1 LFLLTP
7 QWAVSASLDY
17 SKTANYSEF
26 TAAAF
31 LKFFFEQRVGLFGTD
46 F

>member
-1 LFLLTP
+1 LFLLTS
-7 QWAVSASLDY
+7 QLALGASVDY

-26 TAAAF
+26 TAGAF
-31 LKFFFEQRVGLFGTD
+31 LKFFFEPRAGLFGTD